1 LLNIDHINDDVVRTI
16 EKALLSYPFDQYAH
30 YPAREKTAWVSYL
43 LSSLK
48 RVLKDEEWFFF
59 YDEANGSPCLL
70 GCKVSKWD
78 EDHFGF
84 KMASLQLFISPIS
97 SLQVLEGL
105 LDECLARLREQGVK
119 FVSARIHGDHISAIH
134 VFEAQGFRYYEDVV
148 WPVASCK
155 SITAKLSPQVRLM
168 RASDL
173 AEVSRI
179 AENYQYQRGHFHCD
193 ERFDRVKVDSMYAKW
208 VQTAWKNQDFIGIV
222 EDDGRVAGYFV
233 CKMDQDLSDAL
244 GFKYGRMR
252 SLALDGKIRGKGLGI
267 ALFEGV
273 MILMKELGAEYIDS
287 GYASKNHVSARL
299 HVKTSFY
306 SVYEEVTFHQW
317 L

>member
-1 LLNIDHINDDVVRTI
+1 
-16 EKALLSYPFDQYAH
+16 
-30 YPAREKTAWVSYL
+30 
-43 LSSLK
+43 
-48 RVLKDEEWFFF
+48 
-59 YDEANGSPCLL
+59 
-70 GCKVSKWD
+70 
-78 EDHFGF
+78 
-84 KMASLQLFISPIS
+84 
-97 SLQVLEGL
+97 
-105 LDECLARLREQGVK
+105 
-119 FVSARIHGDHISAIH
+119 
-134 VFEAQGFRYYEDVV
+134 
-148 WPVASCK
+148 
-155 SITAKLSPQVRLM
+155 
-168 RASDL
+168 
-173 AEVSRI
+173 
-179 AENYQYQRGHFHCD
+179 
-193 ERFDRVKVDSMYAKW
+193 MYAKW